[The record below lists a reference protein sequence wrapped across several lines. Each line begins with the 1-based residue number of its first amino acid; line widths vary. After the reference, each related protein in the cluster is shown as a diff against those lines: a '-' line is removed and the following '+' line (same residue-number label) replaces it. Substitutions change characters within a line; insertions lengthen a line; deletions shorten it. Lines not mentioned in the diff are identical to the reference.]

1 MNSQVA
7 DHFRAQ
13 VEKLAFEFW
22 EERGCP
28 SGSPEED
35 WFRAEQVLRHHFGP
49 SFPDLLNSPAA
60 FSLSS
65 MSMGPVEQ

>member
-13 VEKLAFEFW
+13 IEKLAYQFW
-22 EERGCP
+22 EERGRP
-28 SGSPEED
+28 SGSPQDD

-60 FSLSS
+60 LPFSSV
-65 MSMGPVEQ
+65 SMGPVEL